1 MSTPQR
7 ETSGVAALSV
17 EERAKK
23 EGALDEA
30 RAESVRSDM
39 FNRKFMVVV
48 LAFLFLVANAAVFT
62 LVFEAFHEDV
72 ALLTSAHPISPAERP
87 VTPHVLMALIG
98 GTVVQVGAAIIA
110 IVGYLFPKARA
121 QDRD

>member
-1 MSTPQR
+1 M
-7 ETSGVAALSV
+7 
-17 EERAKK
+17 
-23 EGALDEA
+23 
-30 RAESVRSDM
+30 RSDM
-39 FNRKFMVVV
+39 FNRKVMVVV
-48 LAFLFLVANAAVFT
+48 LAALFLVANAAVFT

-72 ALLTSAHPISPAERP
+72 ALLTSAHPISPAERL

-110 IVGYLFPKARA
+110 IVGYLFPKARP